1 MEFNRVVKKI
11 AIVLPYRAHF
21 GPKNAGAIEIGVC
34 YQNQYSHYRD
44 SVTVYG
50 GPIDQPYKEI
60 GYEVVLLGLNV
71 LFGKNGGF
79 ARALKSHW
87 GANIPDLIEVHN
99 RVNVFL
105 DLVKLFPDVPVT
117 LHFHNDPLSIKGVKT
132 PKQRRRV
139 LDLAAHVNCCSSWA
153 RERFCSQ
160 LSGSFEG
167 ISDVVNGVP
176 RPWSSFP
183 QKEKLILFP
192 NRLIKEKGTVP
203 FAKALVKV
211 MPKHRDWQCKFV
223 GRGDEDVIKE
233 LEDVIAPIQDQVEV
247 VGPLPY
253 EDVLHLFEKASIVA
267 VPVLWEEPFGR
278 TAAEALAAGA
288 ALIATEHGGL
298 KDILQRAGVPISPDV
313 DSMAGALSDLLGD
326 PDYLKEEQEKS
337 WDNFDFTDQASADL
351 LDDVRRSI
359 FEK

>member
-1 MEFNRVVKKI
+1 MVAKKI

-21 GPKNAGAIEIGVC
+21 GPAYAGAIEIGVF
-34 YQNQYSHYRD
+34 YQNQYSLYRD
-44 SVTVYG
+44 QVTVYG
-50 GPIDQPYKEI
+50 GAIDQPYKEI
-60 GYEVVLLGLNV
+60 DYEAVPLGLNF
-71 LFGKNGGF
+71 LRGKNGGF
-79 ARALKSHW
+79 ARALKTHW
-87 GANIPDLIEVHN
+87 GENVPDLIEVHN

-132 PKQRRRV
+132 AQQRRAV
-139 LDLAAHVNCCSSWA
+139 LDLAAHINCCSSWA
-153 RERFCSQ
+153 RMRFCDQ
-160 LSGSFEG
+160 LSGSFER

-176 RPWSSFP
+176 RPWTSFP

-203 FAKALVKV
+203 FAKALVKTL
-211 MPKHRDWQCKFV
+211 PKHKEWRCVFV
-223 GRGDEDVIKE
+223 GRGDKEVIEELHDV
-233 LEDVIAPIQDQVEV
+233 LAPLKGQAEI

-253 EDVLHLFEKASIVA
+253 EDVLQLFGKAGIVA

-298 KDILQRAGVPISPDV
+298 KDILQRAGVVVSPDV
-313 DSMAGALSDLLGD
+313 DSMAGALSRLLGD
-326 PDYLKEEQEKS
+326 RDYLKTQQEMS
-337 WDNFDFTDQASADL
+337 WNNFDFTDQRSADL
-351 LDDVRRSI
+351 LDEVRRSI
-359 FEK
+359 FEV